1 MSSEKKE
8 QKTLAEE
15 SEQSKEDV
23 ETNQRLN
30 AIETRL
36 GRIEA
41 DLKTDFSA
49 IAVALET
56 SNTLLDSIM
65 KFLDQKLTTTAQM
78 QPASDILQKIRD
90 LFPKNLEEMLSFEE
104 AGEYVVVKPR
114 QYLGKNNFGHIAAII
129 REAGGEY
136 VSAGKQSHFKIR
148 K

>member
-1 MSSEKKE
+1 LEIKH
-8 QKTLAEE
+8 
-15 SEQSKEDV
+15 DV
-23 ETNQRLN
+23 DGRLN
-30 AIETRL
+30 TIETRL

-65 KFLDQKLTTTAQM
+65 KFLDQNVTTTAQM
-78 QPASDILQKIRD
+78 QPASGILQKTKQ
-90 LFPKNLEEMLSFEE
+90 LFPRDLEEMLRFEE
-104 AGEYVVVKPR
+104 SGDAVIVRPR
-114 QYLGKNNFGHIAAII
+114 QYLGKDNFGHIAAII

-136 VSAGKQSHFKIR
+136 VSQGKQSHFKIR